1 MDLARA
7 IRAVAPNAPPAC
19 VAGIEAARARLEK
32 SGALARA
39 LRAAHLI
46 GQCAHE
52 SGGFTRAIESLFYS
66 TPERLMAVWPSRFP
80 SKASAEPFVRQP
92 ERLAN
97 HVYANRNGNGPSAS
111 GDGFKFRGRGYLQL
125 TGRANYHAFGTLVGI
140 DLEVRPEAAAEPA
153 TAWLVAG
160 AYLETRKRNGRTAL
174 EWADANDVETVTR
187 IVNGGVIGL
196 EERRQVTA
204 QALAAL
210 GGLPSRPAL
219 QRGSKGPSVL
229 LLQRLLAERGFAP
242 GALDGDFGPK
252 TESALAAFQASAG
265 LAPTGRAGPET
276 WQALEHG
283 TS

>member
-1 MDLARA
+1 MK
-7 IRAVAPNAPPAC
+7 
-19 VAGIEAARARLEK
+19 AARARLEQ
-32 SGALARA
+32 SGALARS

-52 SGGFTRAIESLFYS
+52 SGGFTRTVESLFYT

-111 GDGFKFRGRGYLQL
+111 GDGFRFRGRGYLQL
-125 TGRANYHAFGTLVGI
+125 TGRANYRALGTLVGV
-140 DLEVRPEAAAEPA
+140 DLEAKPEAAAEPA

-160 AYLETRKRNGRTAL
+160 AYLETRRRNGRTAV
-174 EWADANDVETVTR
+174 EWADANDVVTVTR

-196 EERRQVTA
+196 EERRQLTA
-204 QALAAL
+204 RALAAL
-210 GGLPSRPAL
+210 DGLPSRPAL
-219 QRGSKGPSVL
+219 QRGSEGSSVL
-229 LLQRLLAERGFAP
+229 LLQRLLAERGFTP

-265 LAPTGRAGPET
+265 LAPTRRAGPET
-276 WQALEHG
+276 WQALEH
-283 TS
+283 SIA